1 MAVELVL
8 VELLRH
14 RVCEEGCVHVGLGPV
29 RQVDVAQEDELVGG
43 ARVGDELDVRLLRQG
58 DEVRILER
66 GLEREVARL
75 ENEGGVEAVG

>member
-1 MAVELVL
+1 M
-8 VELLRH
+8 
-14 RVCEEGCVHVGLGPV
+14 GSFSGFDLGGFPG
-29 RQVDVAQEDELVGG
+29 DADFNAQEDELVGG

-75 ENEGGVEAVG
+75 ENEGGVEGVPLGGVRRNE